1 MVSVGAQL
9 ATMPL
14 TLYYFGQTSNY
25 FALTNMIVIP
35 LAFVVLVLALGALA
49 FSWCI
54 LGEWL
59 GIAAKWSTWVMRQA
73 VEWIE
78 ALPYSITKMEISEMS
93 AGCMYIALVCG
104 ILMMRGEKVRW
115 WWLIGVVIGYGLSVI
130 GYRL

>member
-1 MVSVGAQL
+1 
-9 ATMPL
+9 
-14 TLYYFGQTSNY
+14 
-25 FALTNMIVIP
+25 MIVIP
-35 LAFVVLVLALGALA
+35 LAFVVLVLGLGALA

-78 ALPYSITKMEISEMS
+78 AIPYSITKMEISEMS

-115 WWLIGVVIGYGLSVI
+115 WWLIGVLGALVATLYSV
-130 GYRL
+130 G